1 MRGATARATI
11 TPGRSRS
18 TISPAISGASST
30 ITAPAAP
37 THFVVGEHDR
47 LPTVALART
56 MAADVPGAELT
67 VIPDAGH
74 LSNIENAEVFNR
86 SVMDFLLRHPGADSP
101 RAPAVAG
108 TLGQRGV

>member
-30 ITAPAAP
+30 ITAPAAAPAARQQLFESMAALRKASYLKSLEATVHQDTVGNLAAIAVP

-47 LPTVALART
+47 LTTIALART
-56 MAADVPGAELT
+56 MAAEVPGAELT
-67 VIPDAGH
+67 VIPDAG
-74 LSNIENAEVFNR
+74 
-86 SVMDFLLRHPGADSP
+86 
-101 RAPAVAG
+101 
-108 TLGQRGV
+108 

>member
-1 MRGATARATI
+1 M
-11 TPGRSRS
+11 
-18 TISPAISGASST
+18 
-30 ITAPAAP
+30 P

-47 LPTVALART
+47 LTTVALART
-56 MAADVPGAELT
+56 MAAEVPGAELT